1 MIRIA
6 FPASTGIIRMEGL
19 PREMTE
25 PDGRGRVP
33 DGGRKQRLP
42 ACSRNMF
49 NTPPCE
55 LRTQRIKNGFSG
67 GYITTLSLSAVTKQI
82 GGLTAV
88 NKVDLEIGEGQIV
101 GLVGPNGA
109 GKTTLLNIISGMLT
123 PTAGTVRFC
132 GEDITG
138 MKPDRICRKGIAKT
152 FQIAESFPDLTAK
165 ECVMI
170 GVLFGNDAAPGMKE
184 ARLRALSILSK
195 VNFPPEK
202 AETLNRNLNVVE
214 LKRLQLARAL
224 ASHPK
229 LLLLDELTTGLN
241 PKESS
246 EAVELIRK
254 IRDRGTSILIIEHVM
269 SVIMGVSDRIVVL
282 DHGEKIADGRP
293 YEVVNNRQVIDT
305 YLGDFNAF

>member
-1 MIRIA
+1 M
-6 FPASTGIIRMEGL
+6 
-19 PREMTE
+19 
-25 PDGRGRVP
+25 
-33 DGGRKQRLP
+33 
-42 ACSRNMF
+42 
-49 NTPPCE
+49 
-55 LRTQRIKNGFSG
+55 
-67 GYITTLSLSAVTKQI
+67 
-82 GGLTAV
+82 
-88 NKVDLEIGEGQIV
+88 NKVNLEIEEGQIV

-109 GKTTLLNIISGMLT
+109 GKTTLLNIISGILT
-123 PTAGTVRFC
+123 PTSGKVSFC

-152 FQIAESFPDLTAK
+152 FQIAESFPDMTAR

-170 GVLFGNDAAPGMKE
+170 GILFGSISPPGMKE
-184 ARLRALSILSK
+184 AQSQALSILEE
-195 VNFPPEK
+195 VNFPLEK

-224 ASHPK
+224 ASKPK

-241 PKESS
+241 TKESS

-269 SVIMGVSDRIVVL
+269 SVIMGVSNRIIVL
-282 DHGEKIADGRP
+282 DHGEKIADDKP
-293 YEVVNNRQVIDT
+293 YIVVNNRRVIDI

>member
-1 MIRIA
+1 MLA
-6 FPASTGIIRMEGL
+6 L
-19 PREMTE
+19 
-25 PDGRGRVP
+25 
-33 DGGRKQRLP
+33 
-42 ACSRNMF
+42 
-49 NTPPCE
+49 
-55 LRTQRIKNGFSG
+55 SG
-67 GYITTLSLSAVTKQI
+67 VRKQI

-88 NKVDLEIGEGQIV
+88 NNVDLTISDGQIV

-109 GKTTLLNIISGMLT
+109 GKTTLLNIISGILP
-123 PTAGTVRFC
+123 PTAGKVSFL

-138 MKPDRICRKGIAKT
+138 LKPDRICRKGIAKT
-152 FQIAESFPDLTAK
+152 FQIAESFPDLTAE

-170 GVLFGNDAAPGMKE
+170 GVLFGSETAPCMKE
-184 ARLRALSILSK
+184 ARARARSILAD
-195 VNFPPEK
+195 VNFPGEK
-202 AETLNRNLNVVE
+202 TETLNRNLNVVE

-224 ASHPK
+224 ASQPK

-241 PKESS
+241 HSESN
-246 EAVELIRK
+246 EAVGLIRK

-293 YEVVNNRQVIDT
+293 YEVVNNQRVIDT

>member
-1 MIRIA
+1 M
-6 FPASTGIIRMEGL
+6 
-19 PREMTE
+19 
-25 PDGRGRVP
+25 
-33 DGGRKQRLP
+33 
-42 ACSRNMF
+42 
-49 NTPPCE
+49 
-55 LRTQRIKNGFSG
+55 
-67 GYITTLSLSAVTKQI
+67 TKQI

-88 NKVDLEIGEGQIV
+88 NKVNLEIGDDQIV

-109 GKTTLLNIISGMLT
+109 GKTTLLNIISGIT
-123 PTAGTVRFC
+123 PPTSGKVSFC

-170 GVLFGNDAAPGMKE
+170 GVLFGNDTAPGMKE
-184 ARLRALSILSK
+184 AQSQALSILAD
-195 VNFPPEK
+195 VNFPLEK

-224 ASHPK
+224 ASRPK

-241 PKESS
+241 PKESK

-254 IRDRGTSILIIEHVM
+254 IRDTGISILIIEHVM

-293 YEVVNNRQVIDT
+293 YEVVNNQQVIDRACAPRAK
-305 YLGDFNAF
+305 G

>member
-1 MIRIA
+1 M
-6 FPASTGIIRMEGL
+6 L
-19 PREMTE
+19 
-25 PDGRGRVP
+25 V
-33 DGGRKQRLP
+33 L
-42 ACSRNMF
+42 
-49 NTPPCE
+49 
-55 LRTQRIKNGFSG
+55 SG
-67 GYITTLSLSAVTKQI
+67 VRKQI

-88 NKVDLEIGEGQIV
+88 NNVDLAVNDGEIV

-109 GKTTLLNIISGMLT
+109 GKTTLLNIISGILP
-123 PTAGTVRFC
+123 PTAGNVSFR

-138 MKPDRICRKGIAKT
+138 LKPDRICRKGIAKT

-170 GVLFGNDAAPGMKE
+170 GVLFGCDNAPGMKE
-184 ARLRALSILSK
+184 AQERALSVLAE

-224 ASHPK
+224 ASRPK

-241 PKESS
+241 PRESN
-246 EAVELIRK
+246 EAVDLIRK
-254 IRDRGTSILIIEHVM
+254 IRDNGTSILIIEHVM

-293 YEVVNNRQVIDT
+293 YEVVNNQRVIDT